1 MLRSYRVVAFSLAA
15 IAAAQS
21 AFADPPKAPTAAPK
35 PKQIVLISF
44 DEGSRILRTAVEQGI
59 GPTVKNYYGTDG
71 NMGNALGESFSQQ
84 GSLAGMKGTTPL
96 TDLGAD
102 FQGRLR
108 EIDPNL
114 KDFNYAG
121 ETYDAIVIT
130 ALAAQA
136 AGTNDANVYKQ
147 FVNGITFGGEKCT
160 DFAACLEIINNG
172 GNVDYD
178 GISGPLSF
186 TDAGEPAQASFGIL
200 QFGEDNKLDQDAT
213 QYVIAGDEANASTNE
228 GPAYAP
234 AGSTGGP
241 LVIGTLL
248 PLTGNLA
255 FLGPPEV
262 AGARL
267 AVNDINAAG
276 GVLGQPVQLIEGD
289 SGDAST
295 DTATQTVDRLLQGGV
310 NAIIGAASSGVSL
323 TVIDRI
329 TGAGVVQF
337 SPANTSD
344 QFTDYNDNGLY
355 FRTAPPDTL
364 QSRALSDLIIN
375 DGNNTVGIMA
385 LNDPYGTGLM
395 ENTRQNLISAGL
407 SEDSIQTLTYDP
419 QAANYD
425 AEVQQMVDFNPDAV
439 VVIGFEESARIIE
452 GLNSQGI
459 GPQR

>member
-1 MLRSYRVVAFSLAA
+1 MRTGILARNA
-15 IAAAQS
+15 AVAAA
-21 AFADPPKAPTAAPK
+21 ALLVLTACGGGGEDSGGGGGDAAGETGGGER
-35 PKQIVLISF
+35 QVN
-44 DEGSRILRTAVEQGI
+44 V
-59 GPTVKNYYGTDG
+59 YGTDG
-71 NMGNALGESFSQQ
+71 NMGNALGESFTAP

-96 TDLGAD
+96 TDLGSEFTD
-102 FQGRLR
+102 RLR

-114 KDFNYAG
+114 QDYNYAG
-121 ETYDAIVIT
+121 ETYDAVIVT

-136 AGTNDANVYKQ
+136 AGTNDANVFKA
-147 FVNGITFGGEKCT
+147 FVNGMTVGGEACT

-172 GNVDYD
+172 GNVDYN

-186 TDAGEPAQASFGIL
+186 TDAGEPAEASFGIL
-200 QFGEDNKLDQDAT
+200 QFGEDNQLDEDAT
-213 QYVIAGDEANASTNE
+213 DFVLAGDSANATSDE
-228 GPAYAP
+228 GPAYAAP
-234 AGSTGGP
+234 GATGEP

-329 TGAGVVQF
+329 TGSGVVQF

-344 QFTDYNDNGLY
+344 QFTNYNDNGLY
-355 FRTAPPDTL
+355 FRSAPPDTL
-364 QSRALSDLIIN
+364 QARALSDLIIN

-395 ENTRQNLISAGL
+395 ENTRENLIAAGL
-407 SEDSIQTLTYDP
+407 AEDSIQTLTYDP

-425 AEVQQMVDFNPDAV
+425 AEIQQMVDFAPDAV

-452 GLNSQGI
+452 SLNSQGI

>member
-1 MLRSYRVVAFSLAA
+1 MRTGILARNA
-15 IAAAQS
+15 AVAAAALLVLTACGGGGDDSGGGGDS
-21 AFADPPKAPTAAPK
+21 AAGGGGGERN
-35 PKQIVLISF
+35 VN
-44 DEGSRILRTAVEQGI
+44 V
-59 GPTVKNYYGTDG
+59 YGTDG

-102 FQGRLR
+102 FQDRLR

-114 KDFNYAG
+114 QDFNYAG
-121 ETYDAIVIT
+121 ETYDAVVVT

-136 AGTNDANVYKQ
+136 AGTNDANVFKEL
-147 FVNGITFGGEKCT
+147 VNGITFGGEKCT
-160 DFAACLEIINNG
+160 DFAACLEVINNG

-213 QYVIAGDEANASTNE
+213 EYVIAGDEANASTDE

-234 AGSTGGP
+234 AGATGEP

-295 DTATQTVDRLLQGGV
+295 DTATQTVDRLLQGGA

-329 TGAGVVQF
+329 TGSGVVQF

-395 ENTRQNLISAGL
+395 ENTRQNLIAAGL
-407 SEDSIQTLTYDP
+407 AEDSIQTLTYDP

-425 AEVQQMVDFNPDAV
+425 AEIQQMVDFAPDAV

>member
-1 MLRSYRVVAFSLAA
+1 MRTGILARNA
-15 IAAAQS
+15 AVAAAALLVLTACGGGGDDSGGGGDS
-21 AFADPPKAPTAAPK
+21 AAGGGGGERN
-35 PKQIVLISF
+35 VN
-44 DEGSRILRTAVEQGI
+44 V
-59 GPTVKNYYGTDG
+59 YGTDG

-102 FQGRLR
+102 FQDRLR

-114 KDFNYAG
+114 QDFNYAG
-121 ETYDAIVIT
+121 ETYDAVVVT

-136 AGTNDANVYKQ
+136 AGTNDANVFKEL
-147 FVNGITFGGEKCT
+147 VNGITFGGEKCT
-160 DFAACLEIINNG
+160 DFAACLEVINNG

-213 QYVIAGDEANASTNE
+213 EYVIAGDENNASTDE

-234 AGSTGGP
+234 AGATGEP

-295 DTATQTVDRLLQGGV
+295 DTATQTVDRLLQGGA

-329 TGAGVVQF
+329 TGSGVVQF

-395 ENTRQNLISAGL
+395 ENTRQNLIAAGL
-407 SEDSIQTLTYDP
+407 AEDSIQTLTYDP

-425 AEVQQMVDFNPDAV
+425 AEIQQMVDFAPDAV